1 MSATSR
7 LSRIGLTST
16 GAWMA
21 IAAVCLVGAGTWANY
36 PELVTLGLAAAGAL
50 LVAALWLVATPRLT
64 AVREV
69 RPRRVF
75 EGSAAQGTLTVTNVG
90 KRGSPP
96 LVITETLG
104 ENRATVTVPPLA
116 AGHDCTV
123 SYPLPV
129 GRRGRYVIP
138 PVRLGHSDPMRL
150 LQRGRAAGG
159 ELVVHVYPRV
169 HLLAMNTLGG
179 AQDAEGHTT
188 SNAPLGGAAFHS
200 LREYVP
206 GDDWRRIHWGATAR
220 TGTVMAR
227 HVVVP
232 DEPRQLIV
240 LDTSSAPYPGTLF
253 EDAVRVAASFCVA
266 AEGSSLPLLLR
277 TTGGAER
284 ESSGTA
290 LELLSTVRRDST
302 DRGLAAL
309 SDLVRDVVTDTQGV
323 ALVVVTG
330 RVDAEAAQLL
340 MSLRPRFL
348 SVSLAQL
355 VSPDAAV
362 PARPR
367 GVLAVAAANSD
378 QFATNWNRLVL
389 R

>member
-1 MSATSR
+1 MTAAATA
-7 LSRIGLTST
+7 LVAL
-16 GAWMA
+16 GAW
-21 IAAVCLVGAGTWANY
+21 TDY

-50 LVAALWLVATPRLT
+50 LIAAGWLVATPRLT
-64 AVREV
+64 VVREV

-96 LVITETLG
+96 LVVTETIAG
-104 ENRATVTVPPLA
+104 HRTTVTVPALT
-116 AGHDCTV
+116 AGHSCAV
-123 SYPLPV
+123 GYPLPV
-129 GRRGRYVIP
+129 ARRGRYLIP
-138 PVRLGHSDPMRL
+138 PVRLGHSDPLRL
-150 LQRGRAAGG
+150 LHRGRAAGG

-169 HLLAMNTLGG
+169 HLLATIASGG
-179 AQDAEGHTT
+179 PQDAEGQTV
-188 SNAPLGGAAFHS
+188 SSAPLGGVAFHS
-200 LREYVP
+200 LREYEP

-220 TGTVMAR
+220 TGTVMTR

-232 DEPRQLIV
+232 DEPRQLVV
-240 LDTSSAPYPGTLF
+240 LDTCSAPYTGSLF

-266 AEGSSLPLLLR
+266 AERSGLPLRLC

-284 ESSGTA
+284 QSSDTA
-290 LELLSTVRRDST
+290 LELLSTVEST
-302 DRGLAAL
+302 GADRGLAAL
-309 SDLVRDVVTDTQGV
+309 SGLVRDVVSDTQGV
-323 ALVVVTG
+323 ALVIVTG
-330 RVDAEAAQLL
+330 RVGTEASRLL

-355 VSPDAAV
+355 VGPDAAT

-367 GVLAVAAANSD
+367 GVLAVAAPGSE

>member
-1 MSATSR
+1 MPA
-7 LSRIGLTST
+7 
-16 GAWMA
+16 
-21 IAAVCLVGAGTWANY
+21 
-36 PELVTLGLAAAGAL
+36 
-50 LVAALWLVATPRLT
+50 
-64 AVREV
+64 
-69 RPRRVF
+69 
-75 EGSAAQGTLTVTNVG
+75 
-90 KRGSPP
+90 
-96 LVITETLG
+96 
-104 ENRATVTVPPLA
+104 LA
-116 AGHDCTV
+116 AGHHCTV
-123 SYPLPV
+123 GYPLPV

-138 PVRLGHSDPMRL
+138 PVELGHSDPLRL
-150 LQRGRAAGG
+150 LHRGRPSGG

-169 HLLAMNTLGG
+169 HLLATIALGG
-179 AQDAEGHTT
+179 AQDAEGQTT
-188 SNAPLGGAAFHS
+188 SSAPLGGAAFHS
-200 LREYVP
+200 LREYAP

-227 HVVVP
+227 HVVTP

-240 LDTSSAPYPGTLF
+240 LDTGSAPYAGSLF
-253 EDAVRVAASFCVA
+253 EDAVRIAASFCVA
-266 AEGSSLPLLLR
+266 AERSGLALRLR
-277 TTGGAER
+277 TTGGADQ

-290 LELLSTVRRDST
+290 LEFLSTVDQGGA

-309 SDLVRDVVTDTQGV
+309 PGLVRDVVADTEGV

-330 RVDAEAAQLL
+330 RVDTDAAQLL

-355 VSPDAAV
+355 VPPDAAV

-367 GVLAVAAANSD
+367 GVLAVAAPSSE